1 MNTENDIDDDNRIV
15 QINVTGEITTGQ
27 ASKLV
32 QNISIA
38 VKLNQGYNVLVD
50 IRNATFNPEMVD
62 LFEISSEFSKQ
73 LVGFNRKIALLIP
86 NTEKLKQVAK
96 LLRIC
101 MEAKGFQFKQFFD
114 YDATVKW
121 L

>member
-96 LLRIC
+96 LFRIC
-101 MEAKGFQFKQFFD
+101 MEAKGFQFQQFFD